1 MGAVLRGTL
10 SRTFA
15 IAALALPSPLVMGDF
30 PDPSVIFA
38 EGEHVAVTTGGGWA
52 PTMRVLRSPDLVDWR
67 LSGDV
72 FQARPRWAKS
82 SFWAPEITQLASGG
96 YAIYYSAAPRRA
108 KGRHYCLGVATAP
121 TTEGPWRDRG
131 RPLRCGKLGSI
142 DAFPIRDENGVLH
155 LLWKADGNHFGEP
168 AVMYAQR
175 LREDG
180 RALLG
185 RPREVLRNSPRTW
198 EGKVVE
204 APHVEFRPEDGYFY
218 MYYSGALCCSKRC
231 AYGVGVARSKT
242 LLGRWEKFE
251 GNPILSGGNGWRC
264 PGHMTVADGGPDGP
278 VAIYHAYRGGADRIA
293 GRQLLASPI
302 VHRSD
307 GWPMIGDGRPAVAAP
322 GAAGTAFSDDFAS
335 PSLAL
340 EWERPLVRAPSV
352 GAGGAGGGLRLGS
365 PRAAGKRPDGA
376 VLSRRVGGSRYDATA
391 VIDRGSL
398 RRRETAGLSAWRNTD
413 ESIAVSVGRS
423 TTTVWRRFAR
433 RFRAVGEVR
442 TPRSGQVHVRMSA
455 RGLRFTFEVSPDG
468 AAWRR
473 VAPTARLPF
482 DDTMRLA
489 LIAGG
494 QRGARAR
501 FAAAAMTPP
510 R

>member
-1 MGAVLRGTL
+1 MLRGTL
-10 SRTFA
+10 PQTLAFF
-15 IAALALPSPLVMGDF
+15 ALAFPTPLVMGDF

-72 FQARPRWAKS
+72 FQERPRWAKS
-82 SFWAPEITQLASGG
+82 SFWAPEITRLNDG
-96 YAIYYSAAPRRA
+96 YAIFYSAAPRR
-108 KGRHYCLGVATAP
+108 KGQHYCLGVATAP
-121 TTEGPWRDRG
+121 TTGGPWRDRG
-131 RPLRCGKLGSI
+131 SPLRCGRYGSI
-142 DAFPIRDENGVLH
+142 DAFPIRDENGVLN
-155 LLWKADGNHFGEP
+155 LIWKADGNHFGKP
-168 AVMYAQR
+168 TLLYAQR

-185 RPREVLRNSPRTW
+185 RPREILRNSPRTW
-198 EGKVVE
+198 EGKVIE
-204 APHVEFRPEDGYFY
+204 APHVSYRPQDGYFY
-218 MYYSGALCCSKRC
+218 MLYSGALCCSKRC

-242 LLGRWEKFE
+242 LLGRWEKFD
-251 GNPILSGGNGWRC
+251 GNPILRGGNGWRC
-264 PGHMTVADGGPDGP
+264 PGHATVADGGPDGP

-302 VHRSD
+302 TYRSD
-307 GWPMIGDGRPAVAAP
+307 GWPMIGDGRPPVSAP
-322 GAAGTAFSDDFAS
+322 GAPDTAFSDDFAART
-335 PSLAL
+335 LAL
-340 EWERPLVRAPSV
+340 DWERPVERMPSV
-352 GAGGAGGGLRLGS
+352 RSGGGLRLGS
-365 PRAAGKRPDGA
+365 PRKAGKRPDGA
-376 VLSRRVGGSRYDATA
+376 ILSRRVGGSSYDATA

-398 RRRETAGLSAWRNTD
+398 RGRETAGVSAWRNDD
-413 ESIAVSVGRS
+413 ESIAVSVGRE

-433 RFRAVGEVR
+433 RFRQVGAVP
-442 TPRSGQVHVRMSA
+442 TPRSGAVHVRMSA
-455 RGLRFTFEVSPDG
+455 RGLRFTFDVSPDG

-473 VAPTARLPF
+473 VAPTSRLPF

-494 QRGARAR
+494 QRGAQAR
-501 FAAAAMTPP
+501 FLSAASAPP